1 MSISHIEISFIR
13 PQIFCFSSQSE
24 LDLFISCNLGVRVP
38 DSRRQAAPAYSF
50 GSRRNKDQCDS
61 IGPGPAQYNVSGL
74 GAKGKDTPPAM
85 SLQSRPKAKSQ
96 FLTPAPGEYNIDRAD
111 KNMAPKY
118 TFGLKTVADKPK
130 ETPGLNH

>member
-1 MSISHIEISFIR
+1 MRIAHFGR
-13 PQIFCFSSQSE
+13 R
-24 LDLFISCNLGVRVP
+24 FISSFNIHQQNSTKNLILLFPIPGVRVP

-50 GSRRNKDQCDS
+50 GTRRNQGQCDS

-85 SLQSRPKAKSQ
+85 SLQSRPKAKSH
-96 FLTPAPGEYNIDRAD
+96 FNTPAPGDYNVE
-111 KNMAPKY
+111 KNMVGSAPKY

-130 ETPGLNH
+130 DTPG